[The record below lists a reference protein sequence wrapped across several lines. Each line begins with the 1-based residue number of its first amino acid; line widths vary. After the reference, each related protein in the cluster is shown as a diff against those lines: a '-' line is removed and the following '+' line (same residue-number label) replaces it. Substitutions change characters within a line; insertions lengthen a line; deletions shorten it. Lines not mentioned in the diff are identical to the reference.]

1 MRSRRSLTLFLLAC
15 LAPPLARAA
24 GDLEK
29 QYRQA
34 AERLV
39 CQCSCREQLTV
50 CAMQNCHSATPMRAE
65 IREALAAGKSVEE
78 IIAGF
83 VARVG
88 KVVLPA
94 PTLVGFDLAA
104 WIAPFALLA
113 AGLVLVSWVA
123 VRMTRQTAAASAG
136 ATPAPAA
143 DPRVDEEL
151 REFEEES

>member
-1 MRSRRSLTLFLLAC
+1 
-15 LAPPLARAA
+15 
-24 GDLEK
+24 
-29 QYRQA
+29 
-34 AERLV
+34 
-39 CQCSCREQLTV
+39 
-50 CAMQNCHSATPMRAE
+50 MRAE

-113 AGLVLVSWVA
+113 AGLVLVSWIA
-123 VRMTRQTAAASAG
+123 VRMTRRPAAVG
-136 ATPAPAA
+136 AAPTPAA
-143 DPRVDEEL
+143 DPRVDQEL
-151 REFEEES
+151 RDFEEES